1 MFQTRQCI
9 YFRVMDSDADVVFE
23 VISIR
28 LPKAG
33 VKAIMIGGH
42 AVNHYGVSRATQDI
56 DFMIATTDEGTAR
69 RVMQDAGF
77 TNISA
82 HENVLFFNRP
92 GSPLR
97 VDFLKVDRETMDK
110 LLKNAK
116 EVDYLQNH
124 RILVPQLNDLLGMKL
139 FALSNGGAKREA
151 KDFWD
156 IVKLVIE
163 NRIEV
168 ETTLKELCQQFGTDE
183 IYVRLCTQIG
193 VLKNA

>member
-1 MFQTRQCI
+1 MYILFG
-9 YFRVMDSDADVVFE
+9 MDSDADVVFD
-23 VISIR
+23 VVSRR
-28 LPKAG
+28 LPLAG
-33 VKAIMIGGH
+33 VNAIMIGGH

-56 DFMIATTDEGTAR
+56 DFMIAAADEGTAR

-97 VDFLKVDRETMDK
+97 VDFLKVDQETMEK
-110 LLKNAK
+110 LLANSR
-116 EVDYLQNH
+116 EVDYFQGY
-124 RILVPQLNDLLGMKL
+124 RVRVPQLNDLLGMKL

-163 NRIEV
+163 NRV
-168 ETTLKELCQQFGTDE
+168 NVDTDLYELCRSFGTDE
-183 IYVRLCTQIG
+183 IYARLCTQIG
-193 VLKNA
+193 ALKNA

>member
-1 MFQTRQCI
+1 MYI
-9 YFRVMDSDADVVFE
+9 LPGMDSDADVVFDVVSRRFPE
-23 VISIR
+23 
-28 LPKAG
+28 AG
-33 VKAIMIGGH
+33 IKTIMIGGH

-97 VDFLKVDRETMDK
+97 IDFLKVDGETMAK
-110 LLKNAK
+110 LLANSR
-116 EVDYLQNH
+116 EVDYFEGH
-124 RILVPQLNDLLGMKL
+124 RVRVPQLTDLLGMKL

-163 NRIEV
+163 NRV
-168 ETTLKELCQQFGTDE
+168 TVDTDLQELCRRFGTDE
-183 IYVRLCTQIG
+183 IYARLCTQIG
-193 VLKNA
+193 ALQNA